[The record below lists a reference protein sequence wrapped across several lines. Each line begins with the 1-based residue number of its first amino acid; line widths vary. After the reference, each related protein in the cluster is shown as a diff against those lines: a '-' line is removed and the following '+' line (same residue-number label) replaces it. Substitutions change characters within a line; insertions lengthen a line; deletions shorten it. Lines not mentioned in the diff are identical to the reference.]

1 MNRRGFLAGVGAAAT
16 ATLSGCAVLQTDARG
31 DVQMRATSFDPA
43 EYTVEVGDEVV
54 WHNPST
60 RSHTVTAYEDAIPEE
75 GSYFASGGYDS
86 EQAAREAWSDGGFG
100 GAVTSGESY
109 SHAFE
114 VAGTFNYVCLPHEQG
129 GMVGR
134 VVVEE

>member
-16 ATLSGCAVLQTDARG
+16 ATLSGCAVLQADTQG
-31 DVQMRATSFDPA
+31 DVQMRSVSFDPA
-43 EYTVEVGDEVV
+43 EYTVEVGDEVT

-60 RSHTVTAYEDAIPEE
+60 RSHTVTAYEDGIPAE
-75 GSYFASGGYDS
+75 GEYFASGGFDS
-86 EQAAREAWSDGGFG
+86 EAAARDGWSGGDFG

-114 VAGTFNYVCLPHEQG
+114 VAGTFNYVCIPHETG
-129 GMVGR
+129 GMIGR